1 MEQAA
6 MIKKLQSGGWF
17 RLFLFKSLPAAFFS
31 GIRLD
36 SLSEE
41 SSIVSIRYSWFS
53 QNPFRSIYFAC
64 LGMAAEMSSGILSLI
79 HTRHISPNVSMLVL
93 SMKAEFHKK
102 AVGKIRF
109 ECNDG
114 NLIKS
119 AVAAAIE
126 TQTGQTCVT
135 HSLGFDEVGVCVA
148 EFYITWTFKQ
158 KSKKIL

>member
-6 MIKKLQSGGWF
+6 LIKKLQSGFWF

-36 SLSEE
+36 SVSEE
-41 SSIVSIRYSWFS
+41 NSVVSIRYSWFS

-79 HTRHISPNVSMLVL
+79 HTQHQKPGVSMLVL
-93 SMKAEFHKK
+93 NMKANFHKK

-114 NLIKS
+114 VLIKNTIED
-119 AVAAAIE
+119 AIK

-135 HSLGFDEVGVCVA
+135 HSKGFDEAGNCIA

-158 KSKKIL
+158 KSIK

>member
-1 MEQAA
+1 MEQSV
-6 MIKKLQSGGWF
+6 MIKKLQSGFWF
-17 RLFLFKSLPAAFFS
+17 RLFLLKSLPAAFFS

-36 SLSEE
+36 SVSKE
-41 SSIVSIRYSWFS
+41 SSVVSIRFSWFS

-79 HTRHISPNVSMLVL
+79 HTQHLKPGVSMLVF
-93 SMKAEFHKK
+93 SMKADFHKK

-114 NLIKS
+114 ALIKNTIED
-119 AVAAAIE
+119 AIK
-126 TQTGQTCVT
+126 TKTGQTCVT
-135 HSLGFDEVGVCVA
+135 HSKGFDDAENCVA

-158 KSKKIL
+158 KSI

>member
-17 RLFLFKSLPAAFFS
+17 RLFLLKSLPAAFFS
-31 GIRLD
+31 GIRLV
-36 SLSEE
+36 SISEE

-79 HTRHISPNVSMLVL
+79 HTRHISPGVSMLVL
-93 SMKAEFHKK
+93 SMKADFHKK

-114 NLIKS
+114 VLIKN

-126 TQTGQTCVT
+126 SQTGQKCVT
-135 HSLGFDEVGVCVA
+135 HSSGFDEGGVCVA

-158 KSKKIL
+158 KLKKIS

>member
-1 MEQAA
+1 MEQSV
-6 MIKKLQSGGWF
+6 MLKKLQSGFWF
-17 RLFLFKSLPAAFFS
+17 RLFLLKSLPAAFFS
-31 GIRLD
+31 GIRLN
-36 SLSEE
+36 SVSVE

-79 HTRHISPNVSMLVL
+79 HTQHHRPTVSMLVL
-93 SMKAEFHKK
+93 SMKADFHKK
-102 AVGKIRF
+102 AVGNIKF

-114 NLIKS
+114 ALIKNTI
-119 AVAAAIE
+119 AAAIE

-135 HSLGFDEVGVCVA
+135 HSKGFDEAGNCIA

-158 KSKKIL
+158 KSIK

>member
-1 MEQAA
+1 

-41 SSIVSIRYSWFS
+41 SSVVSIRYSWFS

-79 HTRHISPNVSMLVL
+79 HTIHISPGVSMLVL
-93 SMKAEFHKK
+93 SMKADFHKK

-114 NLIKS
+114 NLIKI

-126 TQTGQTCVT
+126 TQMGQTCVT
-135 HSLGFDEVGVCVA
+135 HSQGFDDKGNCVA

-158 KSKKIL
+158 KSIKLS

>member
-1 MEQAA
+1 
-6 MIKKLQSGGWF
+6 
-17 RLFLFKSLPAAFFS
+17 
-31 GIRLD
+31 
-36 SLSEE
+36 
-41 SSIVSIRYSWFS
+41 
-53 QNPFRSIYFAC
+53 
-64 LGMAAEMSSGILSLI
+64 
-79 HTRHISPNVSMLVL
+79 MLVL

-126 TQTGQTCVT
+126 TQTGQTCIT
-135 HSLGFDEVGVCVA
+135 HSLGYDEAGVCVA

-158 KSKKIL
+158 KSTKIS